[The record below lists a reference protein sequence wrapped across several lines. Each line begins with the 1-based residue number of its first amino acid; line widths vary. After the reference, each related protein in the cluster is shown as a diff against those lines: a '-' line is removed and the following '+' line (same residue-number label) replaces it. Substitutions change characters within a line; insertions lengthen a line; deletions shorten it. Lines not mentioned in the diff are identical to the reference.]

1 MTLTKVKVK
10 STSISTRQS
19 PRQFLLYQRNFK
31 TIRERHMKANKP
43 WINRQSRQLKCNMSD
58 KQTELTIEI
67 QFVSK
72 IDTHNPIAWRLH
84 PVHEFEIRMH
94 IYSSSNKQR
103 EFKSKWVRVAAVCNL
118 VKHIHNDT

>member
-10 STSISTRQS
+10 SMSISTRQS

-31 TIRERHMKANKP
+31 TIREAHENQQTM
-43 WINRQSRQLKCNMSD
+43 D
-58 KQTELTIEI
+58 KQTESTIET

-72 IDTHNPIAWRLH
+72 IDTQNPIAWRLH
-84 PVHEFEIRMH
+84 PVHESEIRMH

-103 EFKSKWVRVAAVCNL
+103 DMQLGIAYTQGYLAVHTEMSKCNRE
-118 VKHIHNDT
+118 